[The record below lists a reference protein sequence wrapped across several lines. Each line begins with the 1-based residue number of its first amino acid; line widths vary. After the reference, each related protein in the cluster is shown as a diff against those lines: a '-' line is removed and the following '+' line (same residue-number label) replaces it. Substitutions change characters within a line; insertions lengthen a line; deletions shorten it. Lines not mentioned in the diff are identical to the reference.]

1 MVAQIQTNDVILEQ
15 KLAELEAAHSWSPR
29 VISKLETF
37 IRTADDYS
45 LFRVN
50 PYTFAAEK
58 GISEA
63 EAIDLFLYSA
73 KFGIFEMDWNVLC
86 AFCPHVVESFQYLN
100 KLHTHR
106 TCQFCGSQEQ
116 AALDD
121 YIQVTFT
128 VLPQIRDNSYRYPE
142 SLSVEDFY
150 YKFNFTKGLMPPS
163 GFTLEGIIAL
173 LHKDVRDI
181 QPKETQTFE
190 FDLPPGRF
198 EIIDVPHNALL
209 VFGVEDSEIKDAPTQ
224 TTSINMANG
233 KFSVLNRV
241 VGPMEVASGPTVIQL
256 EQFGRLQRGKHRFE
270 IENQM
275 DERARLWIIQYPL
288 GFESYYQEYEPFL
301 SGKKLLS
308 TQTFRDLF
316 RSEVIDTAEGIEVKD
331 LSYLFTDLKGSTAL
345 YDRIG
350 DAKAY
355 YLVRQH
361 FETLTQVI
369 AAKSGAIVKTIGDA
383 VMATFVNPADAVD
396 AAITMIEKI
405 DAFNK
410 NISEELILKIGVHK
424 GHSIAV
430 AVNERLDYFGQ
441 SVNIASRIQGLA
453 DANEIYISGDVY
465 AAAGVSDTLK
475 SHLVMPE
482 QVSVKGVSEKQQV
495 YKIKVGQG
503 QPAL

>member
-1 MVAQIQTNDVILEQ
+1 MVTLIQSNDVVLEQ
-15 KLAELEAAHSWSPR
+15 KLAELEAAHTWSPR

-50 PYTFAAEK
+50 PYSFAAEK
-58 GISEA
+58 GISEK
-63 EAIDLFLYSA
+63 EAIDLFIYSA
-73 KFGIFEMDWNVLC
+73 KFGIFELDWHVVC
-86 AFCPHVVESFQYLN
+86 AFCPHIVESFQELN
-100 KLHTHR
+100 KLHTH
-106 TCQFCGSQEQ
+106 TKCQMCGSVERV
-116 AALDD
+116 ALDD
-121 YIQVTFT
+121 YIQVNFT
-128 VLPQIRDNSYRYPE
+128 VLPQIRDNIFSRPAA
-142 SLSVEDFY
+142 LSAEDY
-150 YKFNFTKGLMPPS
+150 YFKYSFAKVLIPPPGLTTEQLIAYIHKG
-163 GFTLEGIIAL
+163 FA
-173 LHKDVRDI
+173 DI
-181 QPKETQTFE
+181 QPKTKMSVE
-190 FDLPPGRF
+190 FDLKPGRF
-198 EIIDVPHNALL
+198 ELIDLPHDSL
-209 VFGVEDSEIKDAPTQ
+209 VNFMVEDGEIKNPETQ
-224 TTSINMANG
+224 TISVRLANG
-233 KFSVLNRV
+233 KFSVPGHTL
-241 VGPMEVASGPTVIQL
+241 GPKTYPSGPAVLEL
-256 EQFGRLQRGKHRFE
+256 EQFGYLESGKYRFE
-270 IENQM
+270 IENDM
-275 DERARLWIIQYPL
+275 DERAQLWIIQYPP
-288 GFESYYQEYEPFL
+288 GFEASYQKYEPFL

-316 RSEVIDTAEGIEVKD
+316 RTEVIDTSEGIEVKD
-331 LSYLFTDLKGSTAL
+331 LTYLFTDLKGSTAM

-369 AAKSGAIVKTIGDA
+369 ASKSGAIVKTIGDA

-396 AAITMIEKI
+396 AAITMIEQI

-465 AAAGVSDTLK
+465 AASGVSETLK